1 MYNKRQSQPNLS
13 LYFDLTASKYNSSH
27 LLSEFLYSS
36 ANLMQLLNDNILRKA
51 ANIGINVDA
60 TVSHLQTLLQVLEY
74 TSVLTEYSAN
84 RFASDFGRWIII
96 GCFQVAK
103 AVIKLILLL
112 KYKQGLTST
121 NPVLPLDRRT
131 DLICLQRNHNRNNT
145 NPKHVAEEE
154 EERESNESS
163 ESTVKLKRSGRVM
176 RTIDQAPSRGQRTW
190 MLPNV
195 DPRFRQLL
203 EKNRKDAPPSHLTDS
218 HILAE
223 ILHITRPVVHLTSVA
238 IFGPVAWTPYLLSL
252 GMDLTSLKL
261 LHEPH
266 DKIWNLKER
275 VELGQRSFA
284 LLLYLLRSP
293 FYDRYTKE
301 RILRILSSMANK
313 IPLFG
318 RLIQP
323 MVTYL
328 PEWQKTY
335 FYVWGS

>member
-1 MYNKRQSQPNLS
+1 
-13 LYFDLTASKYNSSH
+13 
-27 LLSEFLYSS
+27 
-36 ANLMQLLNDNILRKA
+36 MQLLNDNLLRRSLKL
-51 ANIGINVDA
+51 GINVNV
-60 TVSHLQTLLQVLEY
+60 TISYLQTLLQVLEY

-103 AVIKLILLL
+103 AAIKLILLL
-112 KYKQGLTST
+112 KYKQGLTSA
-121 NPVLPLDRRT
+121 NPILPLDRRV
-131 DLICLQRNHNRNNT
+131 DLIALQRKNLSRNNS
-145 NPKHVAEEE
+145 VQEDVDEEE
-154 EERESNESS
+154 EEQESS
-163 ESTVKLKRSGRVM
+163 DSNPDSTVTLKRSGRVM
-176 RTIDQAPSRGQRTW
+176 RTIDNAPSRGKRTW
-190 MLPNV
+190 LPPNI
-195 DPRFRQLL
+195 DPRIKQLM
-203 EKNRKDAPPSHLTDS
+203 EKNRKDAPPTPLTDHQVLAEVLHILRPVAHLTTVG
-218 HILAE
+218 IL
-223 ILHITRPVVHLTSVA
+223 
-238 IFGPVAWTPYLLSL
+238 GPTAWTPFVLSL

-301 RILRILSSMANK
+301 RILQVLSSMANT
-313 IPLFG
+313 IPLIG